1 MQKLCAVFLL
11 TLSLSACVT
20 EPSGPLFGDRD
31 LEEAPELAPSK
42 EGLRDSTPFCELKG
56 PVNARKCMDGSGETG
71 NTPGMQSSETAS
83 EKVPAGLSNAERRDI
98 VDRCNDRVKRLTQ
111 KDLEMFFKLY
121 ERDPDRAYFHC
132 ANLAK
137 EVAAPK
143 PAQSIPDSGSGGGCE
158 YQGQNYSPGDE
169 IYAPIDSSSLFVFG
183 KRFDSLAGKSGPW
196 QMCECQVSRGHWGCV

>member
-56 PVNARKCMDGSGETG
+56 PVNARKCMDGRGETG
-71 NTPGMQSSETAS
+71 NTPGMQSSEA
-83 EKVPAGLSNAERRDI
+83 
-98 VDRCNDRVKRLTQ
+98 VKPSLPVA
-111 KDLEMFFKLY
+111 KP
-121 ERDPDRAYFHC
+121 ERDF
-132 ANLAK
+132 
-137 EVAAPK
+137 VAADCEDGNYFEDMRKLGELGHRRKEWLAYCNSLETRTVEAAPD
-143 PAQSIPDSGSGGGCE
+143 QSIPDSGSGGGCE

-169 IYAPIDSSSLFVFG
+169 IYAPINSSSLLVFG
-183 KRFDSLAGKSGPW
+183 KTFDSLAGKSGPW